1 MFSTSGRAEAPAGY
15 EEGDEDGNAQGR
27 RGEVHQL
34 CVRAASR
41 LVCAVDLMEL
51 IITVMKGI
59 GRPCEAY
66 IDDDLGDGE
75 KPKHYGDDVQPLL
88 LELRVQL
95 TEISNDD

>member
-1 MFSTSGRAEAPAGY
+1 
-15 EEGDEDGNAQGR
+15 
-27 RGEVHQL
+27 
-34 CVRAASR
+34 
-41 LVCAVDLMEL
+41 
-51 IITVMKGI
+51 MKGI